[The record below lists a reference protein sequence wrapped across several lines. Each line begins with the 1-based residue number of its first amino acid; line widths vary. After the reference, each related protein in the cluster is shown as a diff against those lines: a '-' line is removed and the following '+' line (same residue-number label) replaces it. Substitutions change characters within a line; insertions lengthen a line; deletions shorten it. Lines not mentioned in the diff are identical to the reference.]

1 MITLY
6 GSGLSTPA
14 NKVRVCANA
23 LNIDHEY
30 KEINLALGQHK
41 KPEFLKI
48 NPVGKVPALQDGEFS
63 LFESDAII
71 RYLANLNETELYP
84 TDIRT
89 RAQIDQWM
97 CFASSHIMLSV
108 SKILFNTHFYK
119 IMNVE
124 KDERSFKEGKE
135 WLDRYLTVLEQSLLN
150 SLTLVNGI
158 TTLAEI
164 CCIVSL
170 DPVDVIEFDLR
181 PFSKVSELRQKI
193 RGSDFYLKVHS
204 SYGATFENI
213 VAAMTQNNSR

>member
-1 MITLY
+1 MITIY

-14 NKVRVCANA
+14 NKVRVCAHA
-23 LNIDHEY
+23 LKIEHEY
-30 KEINLALGQHK
+30 KEINLATGEHK

-48 NPVGKVPALQDGEFS
+48 NPVGKVPALQDGDFS

-71 RYLANLNETELYP
+71 RYLGNLSDNELYP
-84 TDIRT
+84 TDKRT

-97 CFASSHIMLSV
+97 CFATSHLMLSV
-108 SKILFNTHFYK
+108 SKMLYNTHFYK
-119 IMNVE
+119 IMGVE
-124 KDERSFKEGKE
+124 KDERSLKEGEE
-135 WLDRYLTVLEQSLLN
+135 WLNRYLTVLDQSLPN
-150 SLTLVNGI
+150 SLTLVDGI

-181 PFSKVSELRQKI
+181 PFSKVIELRQKI
-193 RGSDFYLKVHS
+193 RESNFYQKVHS

-213 VAAMTQNNSR
+213 VAAMR